1 MPSQREIRRRIGS
14 ARNIKQITRAMQF
27 VAASKLRRAQET
39 TLASRPYRDKLD
51 EVIADLAT
59 VLSGEDHPLL
69 AERAL
74 DQSHS
79 RLIILITSD
88 RGLAGALNT
97 NTIRHAAR
105 EITEHPGDL
114 KVVAVGRK
122 GRDAMRRARVPI
134 AAYFEGFGDR
144 PSFADVLPV
153 ARLVSDD
160 FVAGTYDHV
169 DIVYSRFVS
178 TLVQRPVLDQL
189 LPVQASADTAGVP
202 GNQFL
207 FEPSPDM
214 FLRALL
220 PRYVATRLY
229 QAVLESTAS
238 FFSSQMVAMKNAT
251 ENAEE
256 LIDDLT
262 LSYNKVRQ
270 ANITRE
276 MIEIASGARAR

>member
-39 TLASRPYRDKLD
+39 TLASRPYRETLD

-59 VLSGEDHPLL
+59 VLSAADHPLL
-69 AERAL
+69 ADREL
-74 DQSHS
+74 DAAHS
-79 RLIILITSD
+79 RLLILITSD

-105 EITEHPGDL
+105 EITEHPGDV

-122 GRDAMRRARVPI
+122 GRDAMRRSRVPLV
-134 AAYFEGFGDR
+134 AYFEGFGDR
-144 PSFADVLPV
+144 PSFADVLPI

-160 FVAGTYDHV
+160 FVAGTYDRV
-169 DIVYSRFVS
+169 DIVYSTFVS
-178 TLVQRPVLDQL
+178 TLVQRPVTDPL
-189 LPVQASADTAGVP
+189 LPVRPSEDTAGIP

-207 FEPSPDM
+207 FEPNPGE
-214 FLRALL
+214 FLQALA

-256 LIDDLT
+256 LIEDLT

-276 MIEIASGARAR
+276 MVEIASGAQAR